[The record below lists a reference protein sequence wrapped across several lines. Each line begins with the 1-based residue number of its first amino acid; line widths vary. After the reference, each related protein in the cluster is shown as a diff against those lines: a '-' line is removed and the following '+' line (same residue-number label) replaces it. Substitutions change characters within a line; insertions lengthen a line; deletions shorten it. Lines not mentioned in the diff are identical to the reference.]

1 MTLAAS
7 SGSKHYR
14 VGKGDTS
21 STLVVV
27 DVELFNAMAKIDK
40 DRWKQVLQVAHRRSF
55 DERAKIELGKPP
67 AK

>member
-1 MTLAAS
+1 MLFPYTSGANHNLQVQLG
-7 SGSKHYR
+7 GSKNYR

-40 DRWKQVLQVAHRRSF
+40 DRWNRSS
-55 DERAKIELGKPP
+55 R
-67 AK
+67 

>member
-7 SGSKHYR
+7 SGSKNYR

-27 DVELFNAMAKIDK
+27 DEELFNALVQIDK
-40 DRWKQVLQVAHRRSF
+40 GRWNRSS
-55 DERAKIELGKPP
+55 R
-67 AK
+67 

>member
-7 SGSKHYR
+7 SGSKNDR

-21 STLVVV
+21 STLLVV

-40 DRWKQVLQVAHRRSF
+40 DRWNRSS
-55 DERAKIELGKPP
+55 R
-67 AK
+67 